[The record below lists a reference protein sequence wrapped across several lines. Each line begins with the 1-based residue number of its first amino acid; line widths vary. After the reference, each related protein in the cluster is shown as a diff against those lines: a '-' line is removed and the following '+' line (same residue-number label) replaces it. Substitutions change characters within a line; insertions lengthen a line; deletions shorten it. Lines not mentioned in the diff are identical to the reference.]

1 MKNSKLFISV
11 CMVLVLTFLSAC
23 GEDKDIRTA
32 IPSDAQIVVAA
43 DWNAL
48 AKKGGLSDP
57 EVSASVNE
65 FVMKQVPE
73 DSKAYVEEVL
83 KDPGETGIGLEQK
96 LYVFVNDKTDKGVV
110 VKEDRKRKIKR
121 L

>member
-11 CMVLVLTFLSAC
+11 CMVLVLAFLSAC

-48 AKKGGLSDP
+48 AKKGVCQTLKYQHQSMSLS
-57 EVSASVNE
+57 
-65 FVMKQVPE
+65 
-73 DSKAYVEEVL
+73 
-83 KDPGETGIGLEQK
+83 
-96 LYVFVNDKTDKGVV
+96 
-110 VKEDRKRKIKR
+110 
-121 L
+121 

>member
-11 CMVLVLTFLSAC
+11 CMVLVLAFLSAC

-48 AKKGGLSDP
+48 AKEVCQTLRYRHQSMSLS
-57 EVSASVNE
+57 
-65 FVMKQVPE
+65 
-73 DSKAYVEEVL
+73 
-83 KDPGETGIGLEQK
+83 
-96 LYVFVNDKTDKGVV
+96 
-110 VKEDRKRKIKR
+110 
-121 L
+121 